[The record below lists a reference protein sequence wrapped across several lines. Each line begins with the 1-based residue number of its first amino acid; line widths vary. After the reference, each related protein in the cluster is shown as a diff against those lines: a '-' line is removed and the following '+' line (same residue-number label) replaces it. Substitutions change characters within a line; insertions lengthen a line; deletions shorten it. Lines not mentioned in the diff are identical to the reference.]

1 MSAPV
6 CVKCGGPVTPDEIAV
21 TKRLINRG
29 TTDYYCVPCLAAY
42 FDVRPEAIRG
52 RIVHYRAMG
61 CTLFAP
67 EEEETA
73 DQ

>member
-6 CVKCGGPVTPDEIAV
+6 CVKCGGPVTAEEIAV
-21 TKRLINRG
+21 TQRLINRG

-52 RIVHYRAMG
+52 RIAYYRAMG

-67 EEEETA
+67 EEEDLA
-73 DQ
+73 DE